1 MKLGKVLPGLI
12 LGVALVSFLHLSS
25 REASAV
31 CRCACVNGEVVA
43 LCSNSLEIPPI
54 CPPRICPIVPPAI
67 EPIQPPRIPPLG
79 TSDCRM
85 MQVLNPRT
93 GRYEWKQICY

>member
-1 MKLGKVLPGLI
+1 VKRKFLTCLIPGF
-12 LGVALVSFLHLSS
+12 ALASLLHIGA
-25 REASAV
+25 REARAA

-43 LCSNSLEIPPI
+43 LCSDSLEMPPI

-79 TSDCRM
+79 TSQCRM
-85 MQVLNPRT
+85 KQVLNPST
-93 GRYEWKQICY
+93 GRYEWKEVCY